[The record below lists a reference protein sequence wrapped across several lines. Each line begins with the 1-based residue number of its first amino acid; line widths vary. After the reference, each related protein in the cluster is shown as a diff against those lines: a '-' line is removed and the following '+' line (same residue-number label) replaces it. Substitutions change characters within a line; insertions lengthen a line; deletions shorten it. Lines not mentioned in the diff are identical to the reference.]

1 MSQSPEYIHSE
12 LPAIELF
19 QKMGYQY
26 YDASK
31 QDERSDITEVILKDR
46 LLGSIFTLSLQ

>member
-1 MSQSPEYIHSE
+1 MISSPEYIHSE

-26 YDASK
+26 LDGTIVNLN
-31 QDERSDITEVILKDR
+31 E
-46 LLGSIFTLSLQ
+46 